1 MKDNE
6 DQLIKTSD
14 LYFAAFLQCIGCK
27 IIETEKNGGKNIF
40 TFDNHEDRKNLRE
53 AYINEDLTSNVPA
66 LKYANNIRSLKTY
79 CYIKT
84 GIRPAKT

>member
-1 MKDNE
+1 MSE
-6 DQLIKTSD
+6 EQLIKTSD

-27 IIETEKNGGKNIF
+27 IIATEKEGKNKNVF
-40 TFDNHEDRKNLRE
+40 TFDNKENRENLRE

-84 GIRPAKT
+84 DVRQKT

>member
-1 MKDNE
+1 MNE
-6 DQLIKTSD
+6 DKLIKTSD

-27 IIETEKNGGKNIF
+27 IIATEKEGNKNVF
-40 TFDNHEDRKNLRE
+40 TFDNKEDRENLKE
-53 AYINEDLTSNVPA
+53 VYINEDLSSNVPA

-84 GIRPAKT
+84 GTRPKT